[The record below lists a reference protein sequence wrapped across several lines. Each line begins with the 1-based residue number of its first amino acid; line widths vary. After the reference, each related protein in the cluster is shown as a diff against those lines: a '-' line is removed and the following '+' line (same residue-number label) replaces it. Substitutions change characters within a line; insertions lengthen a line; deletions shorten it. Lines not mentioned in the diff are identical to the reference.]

1 MIKKSN
7 LFWKYSLETMLKNLQ
22 YGNIEIIYPDK
33 KSSFF
38 RGKFDGPNVSVSF
51 HKYGSIKKIILG
63 GTLAFCDE
71 YIKGNITSNN
81 IEKLIE
87 IGSKNNSGINTEGSS
102 IFINFFKNL
111 LNRLTHFLN
120 FNSYSGARKN
130 IYKHYDLG
138 NEFYSLWLDK
148 SLTYSSAIF
157 DKKLTLNQ
165 GQYNKYEKLSKL
177 INIKDGDKILEIGC
191 GWGGFAEFISKRFD
205 VQLTSITISKKQLD
219 F

>member
-1 MIKKSN
+1 MIKKNN
-7 LFWKYSLETMLKNLQ
+7 LFWKYSLEKMLMNLQ
-22 YGNIEIIYPDK
+22 YGNIEVIYPDK
-33 KSSFF
+33 KSRIF
-38 RGKFDGPNVSVSF
+38 RGKLDGPTVSVNF
-51 HKYGSIKKIILG
+51 HKYTSIKRIILG

-71 YIKGNITSNN
+71 YINGNITSNN

-102 IFINFFKNL
+102 ILINFFKNL
-111 LNRLTHFLN
+111 FNRLKHFLN

-157 DKKLTLNQ
+157 DKSLTLSQ

-191 GWGGFAEFISKRFD
+191 GWGGFAEFISKKFD
-205 VQLTSITISKKQLD
+205 VQLTSITIS
-219 F
+219 